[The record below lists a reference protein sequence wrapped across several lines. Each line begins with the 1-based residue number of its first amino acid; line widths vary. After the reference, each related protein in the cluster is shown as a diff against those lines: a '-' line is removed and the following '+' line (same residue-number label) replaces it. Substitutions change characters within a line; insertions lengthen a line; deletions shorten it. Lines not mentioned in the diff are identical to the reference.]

1 MPNSTSRPDPDKLL
15 AAIQIDE
22 QQSGR
27 GKLLVFL
34 GYAAGVGKTYAM
46 LQAAQQRRAEGVDV
60 VVAYVETHGRVETDA
75 LLPGLELIPRRT
87 VDYRGATLSEMDV
100 DAALARRPQLA
111 LVDELAHSNAPGSRH
126 PKRHQDVEDL
136 LAGGIDVYTTLNIQ
150 HLESL
155 NDIVAQITGVVVR
168 ETIPDSVIDQAME
181 IRLVDLPPAE
191 LVQRLREGK
200 VYVPAQA
207 QHAVDKF
214 FRLGNLTAL
223 REISLRRTAE
233 RVDNQMRSYMQ
244 TRAIPGPW
252 PAAERLLVCVSPSP
266 LSERLIRAA
275 RRLADELNAEW
286 IALSVKTPASARLP
300 AAEQDRL
307 ANNLLLAESLGART
321 VTLPGRSV
329 EDVAIAF
336 ARSHNVTKIIA
347 GKPLHSHWREML
359 HGSLVDRLIR
369 QSGPIDV
376 YVVSSSAPPAQTR
389 EPWEMKSQMRRQPW
403 RRYLAAAGLVASVT
417 LVGHP
422 LSLTLDR
429 TNLVMLYL
437 AMVVVAAVYLGRGPA
452 ILASVL
458 SVLAFDFFFVSPL
471 LNFAVS
477 DTQYLLTFAG
487 LLIVGVVISTLT
499 ARAREQADAA
509 MQRETETVA
518 LYELSRDLAAAVSRD
533 SMVQTV
539 THHMERTFGR
549 AIVVLLPPENN
560 TGRLEIAAASSNL
573 ELPEDEL
580 AVADWVFRRGE
591 PAGRNTTT
599 LPAANLRYLPL
610 KTAQGIIGV
619 LGVEGP
625 TDAQQHPLNPEQLRL
640 MDAFASQAAMA
651 LARANLAR
659 QARQAEVLQV
669 TEKLQSALLNSIS
682 HDLRTPLVSI
692 TGALSAL
699 LTDAGQ
705 LDPATERSL
714 LENAHE
720 EAGRLNQLVGN
731 LLDMTRLEAG
741 VLTMHTELSDLQ
753 DVIGAALAY
762 LGSRLQERT
771 VQVDVAPGMPLT
783 PLDFVPIVHVLV
795 NLLDNALKYSAPG
808 QPIEISARSSG
819 QEALIEVA
827 DRGPGI
833 PPEDIE
839 RIFDRFYRVQRPGI
853 ASGTGL
859 GLSICHG
866 IVEAHGGNIRA
877 QNRPGGGVS
886 FIIALPLRSNS
897 NG

>member
-1 MPNSTSRPDPDKLL
+1 MPDSTSRPDPDKLL
-15 AAIQIDE
+15 AAIQSDE

-27 GKLLVFL
+27 GRMSVFL

-46 LQAAQQRRAEGVDV
+46 LQAAQQRRAEGIDV
-60 VVAYVETHGRVETDA
+60 VVGYVETHGRAETDA
-75 LLPGLELIPRRT
+75 LLPGLEIMPRRT

-100 DAALARRPQLA
+100 DGVLARQPQLA

-126 PKRHQDVEDL
+126 PKRYQDVEDL
-136 LAGGIDVYTTLNIQ
+136 LASGIDVYTTLNIQ

-168 ETIPDSVIDQAME
+168 ETIPDSVLDQAME

-233 RVDNQMRSYMQ
+233 RVDDQMRSYMQ

-286 IALSVKTPASARLP
+286 IALSVKTPAAARLP

-321 VTLPGRSV
+321 VSLPGRSV
-329 EDVAIAF
+329 EEVVITY
-336 ARSHNVTKIIA
+336 ARAHNVTKIIA
-347 GKPLHSHWREML
+347 GKPVRSHWREL
-359 HGSLVDRLIR
+359 LRGSLVDRLIR

-376 YVVSSSAPPAQTR
+376 YVVSSSDQPTQPRAPRP
-389 EPWEMKSQMRRQPW
+389 PMRRQPW
-403 RRYLAAAGLVASVT
+403 RRYAAAAGLVGAVT
-417 LVGHP
+417 LAGRP
-422 LSLTLDR
+422 LSLTLDP

-458 SVLAFDFFFVSPL
+458 SVMAFDFFFVSPL
-471 LNFAVS
+471 LNFVVG

-499 ARAREQADAA
+499 AQAREQADAA
-509 MQRETETVA
+509 LQRETETTA
-518 LYELSRDLAAAVSRD
+518 LYELSRDLAAAVTRD
-533 SMVQTV
+533 AIVQSV
-539 THHMERTFGR
+539 THHMARTFER
-549 AIVVLLPPENN
+549 AIVILLPPEES
-560 TGRLEIAAASSNL
+560 TGRLEIAATSSSL

-610 KTAQGIIGV
+610 KTAQGIVGV
-619 LGVEGP
+619 LGVVGP
-625 TDAQQHPLNPEQLRL
+625 GEAQRPLSPEQLRL

-659 QARQAEVLQV
+659 RARQAEVLQV

-699 LTDAGQ
+699 LADAGQ

-741 VLTMHTELSDLQ
+741 VLTIHKEPSDLQ
-753 DVIGAALAY
+753 DVIGAALTY

-771 VQVDVAPGMPLT
+771 VQVDVAYEMPLT

-795 NLLDNALKYSAPG
+795 NLLDNALKYSPSS
-808 QPIEISARSSG
+808 QPIEISAHASG

-833 PPEDIE
+833 PPEDLD
-839 RIFDRFYRVQRPGI
+839 RIFDRFYRLQRPGVVT
-853 ASGTGL
+853 GTGL

-866 IVEAHGGNIRA
+866 IVEAHGGSIRA

-886 FIIALPLRSNS
+886 FVIALPLRSP
-897 NG
+897 GDG

>member
-60 VVAYVETHGRVETDA
+60 VVGYVETHGRVETDA
-75 LLPGLELIPRRT
+75 LLPGLELIPRRA

-100 DAALARRPQLA
+100 DAALARQPQLA

-136 LAGGIDVYTTLNIQ
+136 LASGIDVYTTLNIQ

-252 PAAERLLVCVSPSP
+252 PAAERLLVCVSSSP

-329 EDVAIAF
+329 EDVVIAF

-347 GKPLHSHWREML
+347 GKPLHSHWQEML

-376 YVVSSSAPPAQTR
+376 YVVSSSTPPVQTR

-533 SMVQTV
+533 GMVQTV

-573 ELPEDEL
+573 DLPEDEL

-699 LTDAGQ
+699 LADAGQ

-795 NLLDNALKYSAPG
+795 NLLDNALKYSPPG
-808 QPIEISARSSG
+808 QPIEISARASG

-853 ASGTGL
+853 VSGTGL

-886 FIIALPLRSNS
+886 FIIALPLRSAG